1 MALNQEQKEI
11 LSGFGQ
17 QIVDQL
23 KTDIKEKRVTKYGA
37 VNASGDL
44 QRSVRF
50 TVDERSLK
58 VFAED
63 YIYYLEHGRKPGKF
77 PPIAPIKQWIE
88 EKNLTFDIPIA
99 SLAFLIAR
107 KIARKGTTAWEQGGT
122 DLVSDIVNTELIDEI
137 LSSLSDAF
145 AKEITSDILD
155 AYLIAA

>member
-1 MALNQEQKEI
+1 MLNQEQKDI

-44 QRSVRF
+44 ANSVRF
-50 TVDERSLK
+50 EVTDRGLK

-77 PPIAPIKQWIE
+77 PPLDSIKQWIE
-88 EKNLTFDIPIA
+88 EKNLTFDIPID
-99 SLAFLIAR
+99 SLAFLIGR

-122 DLVSDIVNTELIDEI
+122 DLVADVLTTELIDQI

-145 AKEITSDILD
+145 VKEITSDIL
-155 AYLIAA
+155 ASYQIAA